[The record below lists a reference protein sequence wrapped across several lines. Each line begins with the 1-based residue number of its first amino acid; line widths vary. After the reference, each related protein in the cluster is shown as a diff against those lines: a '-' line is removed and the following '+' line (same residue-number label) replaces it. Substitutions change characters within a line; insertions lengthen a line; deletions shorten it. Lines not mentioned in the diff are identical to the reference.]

1 MIAMQYSI
9 ALPADYDM
17 AIIDRRIH
25 DKGPALDEFPHLRFK
40 AYLTARRQDNGF
52 ASTENLYAPFYL
64 WDQPEGMNDFL
75 CGPGFA
81 ALTGDFGWPAVR
93 TWSVWHAELG
103 EDLRRAKFATRG
115 ETSIRPHVNLSQL
128 RQEAVA
134 EARGAA
140 DQGAIAAVAAFDPT
154 AWTMVQFRLW
164 QSLPKTEERTQS
176 YSVGYVAL
184 P

>member
-9 ALPADYDM
+9 VLPADYDM

-25 DKGPALDEFPHLRFK
+25 DKGPALDGFPHLRFK
-40 AYLTARRQDNGF
+40 AYLTARKQSGSSAD
-52 ASTENLYAPFYL
+52 SENLYAPFYL

-81 ALTGDFGWPAVR
+81 TMSGDFGWPIVR

-103 EDLRRAKFATRG
+103 EDLRRAKFATRT
-115 ETSIRPHVNLSQL
+115 ETSIRPHVNLSML

-134 EARGAA
+134 EARRAV
-140 DQGAIAAVAAFDPT
+140 DQGALAAVAAFDP
-154 AWTMVQFRLW
+154 AGWTMVQFRLW
-164 QSLPKTEERTQS
+164 QDFPKLDDGAQS